1 MNPFIPAAKIDDQ
14 PPARLD
20 PARPNVVAAI
30 VARSQSPDL
39 PRQLLPGRSLIAIQD
54 KTVLEW
60 IVSRLR
66 HSKRLR
72 NILVATTA
80 DPADREII
88 AEAERL
94 GVDWCVGS
102 EDFVLERL
110 LATADQ
116 EGAEHVVRV
125 NGNFPLVDVA
135 AMDGLIGLHLANRA
149 DFSYNSHYHGLA
161 YGMGVE
167 VFSRKSLKR
176 VRDLDLTF
184 EQKLIGGLFMNQ
196 NPELF
201 RILAAPADIPAP
213 RLRVSVDYQ
222 PDIDL
227 VSQILDQEPEADHQQ
242 VVDFLEAR
250 PELVKSQQI
259 TTAEEVGLEK
269 ILLFPAKVES
279 MKRNNCVTV
288 DETYPIS
295 VELSLTNRCN
305 LKCVWC
311 SDADLRDRLD
321 GEMDRETLFRLLI
334 DLKTGGT
341 RGITIEGG
349 GEPTVHRHFL
359 DVVDGARGL
368 GLHLGL
374 ISNGVL
380 IPYAHRVQDFD
391 WIRISLDAAT
401 PNQYFQ
407 AKGVDAF
414 KKVIDNLMTLVDH
427 KNGTTL
433 GVGYVVCNLNDDPV
447 ELEKLVRMLR
457 KIRVSYI
464 HFRPV
469 VDHPEMDSHVDLS
482 FLKKY
487 ETENFSV
494 MISAMEENLV
504 QGNAGLPCLA
514 HSLSSVVTAEG
525 SVFICGRLNI
535 FETWEPI
542 GNLQRQSFRAVWR
555 SDKRREQVRRINDP
569 EFCRAHCPRCRMT
582 KYNVLLDKMGRMR
595 TRNFI

>member
-1 MNPFIPAAKIDDQ
+1 MNPFFPAAKVDDQ
-14 PPARLD
+14 PPAQIE

-30 VARSQSPDL
+30 VARSQSPDV
-39 PRQLLPGRSLIAIQD
+39 PRQLLGGRSLIAIQG

-72 NILVATTA
+72 NILVATTT
-80 DPADREII
+80 DPADKEII
-88 AEAERL
+88 REAERL

-102 EDFVLERL
+102 VDFVLERL
-110 LATADQ
+110 LEAADQ

-125 NGNFPLVDVA
+125 NGNFPLVDMA

-167 VFSRKSLKR
+167 VFSRKSLDR
-176 VRDLDLTF
+176 VRDLNLTF
-184 EQKLIGGLFMNQ
+184 EQRLIGGLFMNQ

-227 VSQILDQEPEADHQQ
+227 VSEILAQDPEADHQK

-250 PELVKSQQI
+250 PELVRSQQI

-269 ILLFPAKVES
+269 ILLFPDKVES

-288 DETYPIS
+288 DETYPVS

-305 LKCVWC
+305 LQCVWC
-311 SDADLRDRLD
+311 SDADLRDRRH
-321 GEMDRETLFRLLI
+321 GEMDQETLFRLLI

-349 GEPTVHRHFL
+349 GEPTIHRHFL
-359 DVVDGARGL
+359 DVVDRAREL

-374 ISNGVL
+374 ISNGFF
-380 IPYAHRVQDFD
+380 IPYAHRVRDFD
-391 WIRISLDAAT
+391 WVRISLDAAT
-401 PNQYFQ
+401 PEQYLRT
-407 AKGVDAF
+407 KGVDGF
-414 KKVIDNLMTLVDH
+414 KRVVDNLMTLVDE
-427 KNGTTL
+427 KNGATL
-433 GVGYVVCNLNDDPV
+433 GVGYVVCKENDDPV

-457 KIRVSYI
+457 KIRVGYI

-469 VDHPEMDSHVDLS
+469 VDHP
-482 FLKKY
+482 
-487 ETENFSV
+487 
-494 MISAMEENLV
+494 AM
-504 QGNAGLPCLA
+504 
-514 HSLSSVVTAEG
+514 
-525 SVFICGRLNI
+525 
-535 FETWEPI
+535 
-542 GNLQRQSFRAVWR
+542 
-555 SDKRREQVRRINDP
+555 
-569 EFCRAHCPRCRMT
+569 
-582 KYNVLLDKMGRMR
+582 
-595 TRNFI
+595 

>member
-1 MNPFIPAAKIDDQ
+1 MNPFFPAAKVDDQ
-14 PPARLD
+14 PPAQIE

-30 VARSQSPDL
+30 VARSQSPDV
-39 PRQLLPGRSLIAIQD
+39 PRQLLGGRSLIAIQG

-72 NILVATTA
+72 NILVATTT
-80 DPADREII
+80 DPADKEII
-88 AEAERL
+88 REAERL

-102 EDFVLERL
+102 VDFVLERL
-110 LATADQ
+110 LEAADQ

-125 NGNFPLVDVA
+125 NGNFPLVDMA

-167 VFSRKSLKR
+167 VFSRKSLDR
-176 VRDLDLTF
+176 VRDLNLTF
-184 EQKLIGGLFMNQ
+184 EQRLIGGLFMNQ

-227 VSQILDQEPEADHQQ
+227 VSEILAQDPEADHQK

-250 PELVKSQQI
+250 PELVRSQQI

-269 ILLFPAKVES
+269 ILLFPDKVES

-288 DETYPIS
+288 DETYPVS

-305 LKCVWC
+305 LQCVWC
-311 SDADLRDRLD
+311 SDADLRDRRH
-321 GEMDRETLFRLLI
+321 GEMDQETLFRLLI

-349 GEPTVHRHFL
+349 GEPTIHRHFL
-359 DVVDGARGL
+359 DVVDRAREL

-374 ISNGVL
+374 ISNGFF
-380 IPYAHRVQDFD
+380 IPYAHRVRDFD
-391 WIRISLDAAT
+391 WVRISLDAAT
-401 PNQYFQ
+401 PEQYLRT
-407 AKGVDAF
+407 KGVDGF
-414 KKVIDNLMTLVDH
+414 KRVVDNLMTLVDE
-427 KNGTTL
+427 KNGATL
-433 GVGYVVCNLNDDPV
+433 GVGYVVCKENDDPV

-457 KIRVSYI
+457 KIRVGYI

-469 VDHPEMDSHVDLS
+469 VDHPAMDSQVDLS

-487 ETENFSV
+487 ETENFAV
-494 MISAMEENLV
+494 MISAMAENLV

-514 HSLSSVVTAEG
+514 HSLSSVVTADG
-525 SVFICGRLNI
+525 AVYICGRLNI
-535 FETWEPI
+535 LDTWEPI
-542 GNLQRQSFRAVWR
+542 GNLQRQSFGAVWR
-555 SDKRREQVRRINDP
+555 SEKRREQVRRINDP
-569 EFCRAHCPRCRMT
+569 QFCRAHCPRCRMT